1 MRAFSRRGLAFA
13 AAATAGLVLAACSG
27 GSSGAGSNTGDM
39 AIGAPEGAAVTVVE
53 YASVTCG
60 VCAAWNRDV
69 MPAFKA
75 KYVDTN
81 QVRFVFRELPTPP
94 QDVAAAGF
102 LLARCAPEGEYFNV
116 VDRIMRAQTD
126 WQAGTP
132 PLTSL
137 QQIAQGVGLN
147 EDQFQQCVT
156 DEAALTAL
164 NQRVD
169 QARADGVTGTP
180 TFMVNGEKVSD
191 ITLEGLS
198 AAIDPLLAAQ

>member
-27 GSSGAGSNTGDM
+27 GNSGAGSNTGDM

-147 EDQFQQCVT
+147 QEQFQQCVT

>member
-1 MRAFSRRGLAFA
+1 MRVLSRRGLAFMA
-13 AAATAGLVLAACSG
+13 VAATGLILAACSG
-27 GSSGAGSNTGDM
+27 GNGGAARTGDM
-39 AIGAPEGAAVTVVE
+39 AIGAPEGAAVTVIE

-81 QVRFVFRELPTPP
+81 QVRFIFRELPTQP

-116 VDRIMRAQTD
+116 VDRIMRSQTD

-137 QQIAQGVGLN
+137 RQIAQGVGLN
-147 EDQFQQCVT
+147 EEQFNQCVT
-156 DEAALTAL
+156 DEAAMRAL
-164 NQRVD
+164 NERVD

-180 TFMVNGEKVSD
+180 TFMVNGQKVSD

>member
-1 MRAFSRRGLAFA
+1 
-13 AAATAGLVLAACSG
+13 
-27 GSSGAGSNTGDM
+27 M

-81 QVRFVFRELPTPP
+81 QVRFVFRELPTAP

-137 QQIAQGVGLN
+137 QQIAQGVGLSP
-147 EDQFQQCVT
+147 EEFQSCVT
-156 DEAALTAL
+156 DEDALRAL
-164 NQRVD
+164 NERVD